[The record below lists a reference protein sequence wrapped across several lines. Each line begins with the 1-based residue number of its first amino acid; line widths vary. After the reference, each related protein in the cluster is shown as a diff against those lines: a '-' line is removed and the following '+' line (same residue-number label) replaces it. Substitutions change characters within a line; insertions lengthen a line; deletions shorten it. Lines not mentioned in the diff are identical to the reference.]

1 MKTRLTTLAWGA
13 ITALVASTATAFA
26 QYDDTYITPKQNKT
40 RQAELKKLD
49 QERAKE
55 RARERELYLK
65 QEAEKA
71 YYNTP
76 VDDRGFTDYEIDA
89 YNRRDNNSYSPL
101 SQQQKKQTKL
111 AKRKRTAPKG
121 KYADRLRRFHSDN
134 AIVLVDA
141 GQVYI
146 ISDDDYDSYYDE
158 DSYYYGGSPSVN
170 FYIYGGYSALNS
182 YACSSYPWYD
192 PWYSYWANPW
202 YYSWRDPFY
211 YYYRRPGWDWGWSM
225 GWGYSPWYSGYDWG
239 WNMGFGYSP
248 WYSGYNWGYRD
259 GFWDGYYWG
268 SRDNYYDPYNG
279 SYYSRPKNVYPNGRR
294 SNKSYQGSYNN
305 GQRDNDQYAS
315 SRSSSSI
322 AARNQYARGSY
333 WSDSKSRSTDNSF
346 SNNYG
351 GRRGTS
357 NERGIFSRN
366 ELGQVTAGGSS
377 YDRGTTSREVFR
389 QPRRD
394 LNPDL
399 TAQEFNR
406 GISSSTRNDY
416 QGGRGVFRTDRSFN
430 SSSTPTRSREVFRSD
445 RPSRNDYQGG
455 RGVFGTD
462 RSSNSSS
469 TPTRSREVFRSDR
482 PSRNDYQGG
491 RGVFGTDRSSSSS
504 SSTYSPSRSSSPSSD
519 RSYGGGSRNST
530 GRR

>member
-1 MKTRLTTLAWGA
+1 MHAVLIPGTILGTATGLTLGTTLGEIPSIITTDDQVGTGDGVWAGATLLGTVDTTGDGIWALAILLGIVDITGGIEMVSGMATIGALEITTMILTTEAT
-13 ITALVASTATAFA
+13 TAGPKM
-26 QYDDTYITPKQNKT
+26 YTPM
-40 RQAELKKLD
+40 
-49 QERAKE
+49 
-55 RARERELYLK
+55 
-65 QEAEKA
+65 
-71 YYNTP
+71 
-76 VDDRGFTDYEIDA
+76 
-89 YNRRDNNSYSPL
+89 
-101 SQQQKKQTKL
+101 
-111 AKRKRTAPKG
+111 
-121 KYADRLRRFHSDN
+121 
-134 AIVLVDA
+134 
-141 GQVYI
+141 
-146 ISDDDYDSYYDE
+146 E
-158 DSYYYGGSPSVN
+158 DGPTN
-170 FYIYGGYSALNS
+170 
-182 YACSSYPWYD
+182 
-192 PWYSYWANPW
+192 
-202 YYSWRDPFY
+202 
-211 YYYRRPGWDWGWSM
+211 
-225 GWGYSPWYSGYDWG
+225 
-239 WNMGFGYSP
+239 
-248 WYSGYNWGYRD
+248 
-259 GFWDGYYWG
+259 
-268 SRDNYYDPYNG
+268 
-279 SYYSRPKNVYPNGRR
+279 
-294 SNKSYQGSYNN
+294 QGSYNN